1 MERAM
6 LWLDD
11 GSFRYRTDAPY
22 IFEHISFSI
31 KGGEVLAL
39 LGRNGVGKSTLLA
52 CLMGFQELT
61 QGRIYTNGQNIYAMS
76 PRERAREIAFVP
88 QIISAESS
96 FTVRDYVSFGATV
109 RTGMFSAPSKA
120 DYAQT
125 DAILEELGIAHIR
138 DRQCRELSGGQRQL
152 VAIGRALLQNTRL
165 ILMDEPTAALDV
177 RNQVLVLQTIDSLRA
192 KGYGV
197 VFTTHLPEQALL
209 LNSRVALCFG
219 THMDFYESVD
229 EVRASHLEELYGTKL
244 SLFHSDNVGR
254 TVCVIPRL

>member
-1 MERAM
+1 MDRAM
-6 LWLDD
+6 LWLED
-11 GSFRYRTDAPY
+11 GSFRYRADTPF
-22 IFEHISFSI
+22 IFRHISFSI

-39 LGRNGVGKSTLLA
+39 LGRNGVGKSTLLG
-52 CLMGFQELT
+52 CLMGFLKLSE
-61 QGRIYTNGQNIYAMS
+61 GRIYTNGRNIYAMT
-76 PRERAREIAFVP
+76 PRERAAEIAFVP
-88 QIISAESS
+88 QVIGAESA

-109 RTGMFSAPSKA
+109 RTGMFSAPSRA

-125 DAILEELGIAHIR
+125 DAVLEELGISHIR

-177 RNQVLVLQTIDSLRA
+177 RNQVLVLQTIDRLRA

-219 THMDFYESVD
+219 GHMDFYD
-229 EVRASHLEELYGTKL
+229 NMDAVRLSYLEELYGTKL
-244 SLFHSDNVGR
+244 SLFHSENVDR

>member
-1 MERAM
+1 
-6 LWLDD
+6 
-11 GSFRYRTDAPY
+11 
-22 IFEHISFSI
+22 
-31 KGGEVLAL
+31 
-39 LGRNGVGKSTLLA
+39 
-52 CLMGFQELT
+52 
-61 QGRIYTNGQNIYAMS
+61 MS

-244 SLFHSDNVGR
+244 CLFHSDNVQR
-254 TVCVIPRL
+254 TVCVIPTL

>member
-11 GSFRYRTDAPY
+11 GSFRYRADAPY

-61 QGRIYTNGQNIYAMS
+61 QGRIYTNGHNIYAMS

-120 DYAQT
+120 DYA
-125 DAILEELGIAHIR
+125 
-138 DRQCRELSGGQRQL
+138 
-152 VAIGRALLQNTRL
+152 
-165 ILMDEPTAALDV
+165 
-177 RNQVLVLQTIDSLRA
+177 
-192 KGYGV
+192 
-197 VFTTHLPEQALL
+197 
-209 LNSRVALCFG
+209 
-219 THMDFYESVD
+219 
-229 EVRASHLEELYGTKL
+229 
-244 SLFHSDNVGR
+244 
-254 TVCVIPRL
+254 

>member
-11 GSFRYRTDAPY
+11 GSFRYRADAPF

-39 LGRNGVGKSTLLA
+39 LGRNGVGKSTLLG
-52 CLMGFQELT
+52 CLMGFLELT
-61 QGRIYTNGQNIYAMS
+61 AGHIYTNGHNIYAMS

-120 DYAQT
+120 DYEQT
-125 DAILEELGIAHIR
+125 DEILAELGIAEIR
-138 DRQCRELSGGQRQL
+138 DRQCRELSGGQRQM
-152 VAIGRALLQNTRL
+152 VAIGRALLQNTQL

-177 RNQVLVLQTIDSLRA
+177 RNQVLVLQTIDRLRE

-209 LNSRVALCFG
+209 LNSRVGLCFG
-219 THMDFYESVD
+219 DHMDFYDSVA
-229 EVRASHLEELYGTKL
+229 EVQASHLEELYGTKL
-244 SLFHSDNVGR
+244 ELFYSKTIGR
-254 TVCVIPRL
+254 PVCVIPRL

>member
-96 FTVRDYVSFGATV
+96 FTKSSVKPLPL
-109 RTGMFSAPSKA
+109 GM
-120 DYAQT
+120 
-125 DAILEELGIAHIR
+125 GI
-138 DRQCRELSGGQRQL
+138 
-152 VAIGRALLQNTRL
+152 
-165 ILMDEPTAALDV
+165 
-177 RNQVLVLQTIDSLRA
+177 
-192 KGYGV
+192 
-197 VFTTHLPEQALL
+197 
-209 LNSRVALCFG
+209 
-219 THMDFYESVD
+219 
-229 EVRASHLEELYGTKL
+229 
-244 SLFHSDNVGR
+244 
-254 TVCVIPRL
+254 